1 MILLNNVV
9 EIFDL
14 TDLDASF
21 VLSVVTFD
29 RRRVCAALVDRDL
42 LGCAAVPDRLA
53 QKPQSGFAISSG
65 GQQEVDCGAG
75 LIDSPV

>member
-14 TDLDASF
+14 TDLDANV

-29 RRRVCAALVDRDL
+29 GSVANFRGAPLWRMIGRIGLGGGGRR
-42 LGCAAVPDRLA
+42 
-53 QKPQSGFAISSG
+53 
-65 GQQEVDCGAG
+65 
-75 LIDSPV
+75 